1 MIPPP
6 SGFQLLG
13 TVNRVASDYKPTPA
27 RIGSLL
33 LTADR
38 VEDASNKFFK
48 LLYLDPLLVIGLL
61 AVSGLGLMM
70 LYSAGQRDLNLV
82 IGQAMRLGLGFVI
95 MLALAQ
101 LPPRHFRFWS
111 PWIYLLGIVLL
122 LAVMVAGDISKGARR
137 WLDLGV
143 VRFQPSEIMKLAVPM
158 MMAWFFADKPL
169 PPRWWHLLGGA
180 LVAAAPFILIAEQ
193 PDLGTALVV
202 GCAGAFALFLA
213 GLSWF
218 LLLGLAVALGAV
230 VPLFWN
236 YVMHDYQRQRVL
248 TFLNPES
255 DPLGAGYHIIQSK
268 IAIGSG
274 GIYGKGW
281 LNGTQSHLDFL
292 PEGSTDFIFAAF
304 SEEFGLVGACLLLV
318 LYFFIIARG
327 LYMASRAPDT
337 YTRLLAGSLTLIFFL
352 YAFVNS
358 GMVVGLLP
366 VVGLPLPLFSY
377 GGTSLVTLMAGFGIL
392 MSVYT
397 HRRTPT
403 R

>member
-1 MIPPP
+1 MENDDGRFLKLIHLDLP
-6 SGFQLLG
+6 
-13 TVNRVASDYKPTPA
+13 
-27 RIGSLL
+27 LL
-33 LTADR
+33 L
-38 VEDASNKFFK
+38 
-48 LLYLDPLLVIGLL
+48 GLL
-61 AVSGLGLMM
+61 AVSGMGLVV

-82 IGQAMRLGLGFVI
+82 LGQGMRLGLGFVI

-101 LPPRHFRFWS
+101 IPPHYFRFWS
-111 PWIYLLGIVLL
+111 PWIYLVGVLLL

-158 MMAWFFADKPL
+158 MMAWFFAEKPL
-169 PPRWWHLLGGA
+169 PPRLLHLLGGT
-180 LVAAAPFILIAEQ
+180 LVTTIPFVLIAEQ

-213 GLSWF
+213 GLSWIIMIG
-218 LLLGLAVALGAV
+218 LAGLLGAA
-230 VPLFWN
+230 VPLFWMF
-236 YVMHDYQRQRVL
+236 VMHDYQRQRVL
-248 TFLNPES
+248 TFLDPES

-304 SEEFGLVGACLLLV
+304 LEEFGLVGGCLLLV
-318 LYFFIIARG
+318 LYFFIVARS
-327 LYMASRAPDT
+327 LYMATRAPDT
-337 YTRLLAGSLTLIFFL
+337 YTRLLAGSLTLIFFI

-358 GMVVGLLP
+358 GMVSGLLP

-377 GGTSLVTLMAGFGIL
+377 GGTSLVTIMAGFGIL
-392 MSVYT
+392 ISIHS
-397 HRRTPT
+397 HRRTLT

>member
-1 MIPPP
+1 MRNNEQPTATIGIEAP
-6 SGFQLLG
+6 LL
-13 TVNRVASDYKPTPA
+13 AD
-27 RIGSLL
+27 
-33 LTADR
+33 DR
-38 VEDASNKFFK
+38 VGSDSGRFLKWF
-48 LLYLDPLLVIGLL
+48 YLDPVLLIGLL
-61 AVSGLGLMM
+61 TLSGLGLLV
-70 LYSAGQRDLNLV
+70 LYSAGQRNLDLV
-82 IGQAMRLGLGFVI
+82 TGQALRLALGFAI
-95 MLALAQ
+95 LLSLAQ
-101 LPPRHFRFWS
+101 VPPRHFRFWS
-111 PWIYLLGIVLL
+111 PWIYLMGLVLL
-122 LAVMVAGDISKGARR
+122 LAVMVVGDISKGAQR

-169 PPRWWHLLGGA
+169 PPRWTHLLTGTLIVG
-180 LVAAAPFILIAEQ
+180 LPFVLIAKQ

-202 GCAGAFALFLA
+202 GCAGGFALFLA
-213 GLSWF
+213 GLSW
-218 LLLGLAVALGAV
+218 LVLAGLAGVLAAV
-230 VPLFWN
+230 IPLFWI

-255 DPLGAGYHIIQSK
+255 DPLGTGYHIIQSK

-304 SEEFGLVGACLLLV
+304 SEEFGLIGACLLLL
-318 LYFFIIARG
+318 LYFLIVARG

-358 GMVVGLLP
+358 GMVAGLLP

-377 GGTSLVTLMAGFGIL
+377 GGTSLVTLMAGFGML
-392 MSVYT
+392 MSIYT
-397 HRRTPT
+397 HRRVAL

>member
-1 MIPPP
+1 M
-6 SGFQLLG
+6 
-13 TVNRVASDYKPTPA
+13 
-27 RIGSLL
+27 L

-38 VEDASNKFFK
+38 LEDASGKFLK
-48 LLYLDPLLVIGLL
+48 LLYLDPFLLMGLL
-61 AVSGLGLMM
+61 AISGLGLVV
-70 LYSAGQRDLNLV
+70 LYSAGQRDLHLV
-82 IGQAMRLGLGFVI
+82 IGQAIRLGLGFVI

-101 LPPRHFRFWS
+101 LPPRYFRFWS
-111 PWIYLLGIVLL
+111 PWIYLIGILLL
-122 LAVMVAGDISKGARR
+122 LAVMVAGDVSKGARR

-158 MMAWFFADKPL
+158 TMAWFFADKPL

-180 LVAAAPFILIAEQ
+180 LLTAIPFILIAEQ

-213 GLSWF
+213 GLSWL
-218 LLLGLAVALGAV
+218 LLLGLAGALGAA
-230 VPLFWN
+230 VPLFWI

-248 TFLNPES
+248 TFLDPES

-318 LYFFIIARG
+318 LYLFIIARG

-337 YTRLLAGSLTLIFFL
+337 YTRLLAGSLVLIFFL

-358 GMVVGLLP
+358 GMVSGLLP

-377 GGTSLVTLMAGFGIL
+377 GGTSLVTLMAGFGMLTSI
-392 MSVYT
+392 YT
-397 HRRTPT
+397 HRRNPT

>member
-1 MIPPP
+1 ME
-6 SGFQLLG
+6 
-13 TVNRVASDYKPTPA
+13 SDHKPTAA

-38 VEDASNKFFK
+38 VEDQDGRFLK
-48 LLYLDPLLVIGLL
+48 LFYLDPLLLVGLV

-70 LYSAGQRDLNLV
+70 LYSAGQRDLDLV
-82 IGQAMRLGLGFVI
+82 IGQAVRLSLGFAI

-101 LPPRHFRFWS
+101 LPPRYFRFWS
-111 PWIYLLGIVLL
+111 PWIYLVGILLL
-122 LAVMVAGDISKGARR
+122 LAVMVVGDISKGAQR

-158 MMAWFFADKPL
+158 MAAWFFADKPL
-169 PPRWWHLLGGA
+169 PPRWHHLLGGV
-180 LVAAAPFILIAEQ
+180 LVTAIPFILIAEQ

-213 GLSWF
+213 GLSWW
-218 LLLGLAVALGAV
+218 LLLGLAGVLSAV
-230 VPLFWN
+230 IPLFWI
-236 YVMHDYQRQRVL
+236 YIMHDYQRQRVL
-248 TFLNPES
+248 TFLDPES

-304 SEEFGLVGACLLLV
+304 SEEFGLVGACLLLI
-318 LYFFIIARG
+318 LYFFIVARG

-337 YTRLLAGSLTLIFFL
+337 YTRLLAGSLILIFFF

-358 GMVVGLLP
+358 GMVSGLLP

-377 GGTSLVTLMAGFGIL
+377 GGTSLVTLMAGFGML
-392 MSVYT
+392 MSIYT
-397 HRRTPT
+397 HRRPPT

>member
-1 MIPPP
+1 MA
-6 SGFQLLG
+6 S
-13 TVNRVASDYKPTPA
+13 RVESDKKTTSA
-27 RIGSLL
+27 RPGSLL
-33 LTADR
+33 LTDDR
-38 VEDASNKFFK
+38 LEEASGKFLK
-48 LLYLDPLLVIGLL
+48 LLYLDPLLLVGLL
-61 AVSGLGLMM
+61 AVSGLGLMV
-70 LYSAGQRDLNLV
+70 LYSAGQRDPDLV
-82 IGQAMRLGLGFVI
+82 LGQALRLGLGFVI
-95 MLALAQ
+95 LLTLAQ
-101 LPPRHFRFWS
+101 LPPRYFRFWS
-111 PWIYLLGIVLL
+111 PWLYLAGIGLL
-122 LAVMVAGDISKGARR
+122 LAVAVVGDISKGAQR
-137 WLDLGV
+137 WLNLGV

-169 PPRWWHLLGGA
+169 PPRWSHLLGGT
-180 LVAAAPFILIAEQ
+180 LIAAVPFVLIAEQ

-213 GLSWF
+213 GLSWW
-218 LLLGLAVALGAV
+218 LLLGLAGALGAAI
-230 VPLFWN
+230 PLFWT

-292 PEGSTDFIFAAF
+292 PEGSTDFIFATF
-304 SEEFGLVGACLLLV
+304 SEEFGLVGACLLLM

-337 YTRLLAGSLTLIFFL
+337 YTRLLAGSLILIFFL

-358 GMVVGLLP
+358 GMVSGLLP

-377 GGTSLVTLMAGFGIL
+377 GGTSLVTLMAGFGML
-392 MSVYT
+392 MSIYT
-397 HRRTPT
+397 HRRFPT

>member
-1 MIPPP
+1 MESNDTGKFFNLIY
-6 SGFQLLG
+6 LDL
-13 TVNRVASDYKPTPA
+13 
-27 RIGSLL
+27 SLL
-33 LTADR
+33 LA
-38 VEDASNKFFK
+38 
-48 LLYLDPLLVIGLL
+48 LL
-61 AVSGLGLMM
+61 AVSGLGLVV
-70 LYSAGQRDLNLV
+70 LYSAGQGALDLV
-82 IGQAMRLGLGFVI
+82 IGQAMRLGLGFTI
-95 MLALAQ
+95 MLVLAQ
-101 LPPRHFRFWS
+101 APPRYFRFWS
-111 PWIYLLGIVLL
+111 PWIYLGGILLL
-122 LAVMVAGDISKGARR
+122 LAVMVVGDISKGARR

-143 VRFQPSEIMKLAVPM
+143 VRFQPSEIMKVAVPM
-158 MMAWFFADKPL
+158 AMAWFFGDKPL
-169 PPRWWHLLGGA
+169 PPRWWHLLSGA
-180 LVAAAPFILIAEQ
+180 LITVVPFILIARQ

-202 GCAGAFALFLA
+202 GCAGASVLFLA

-218 LLLGLAVALGAV
+218 LMIGLVGALGAAI
-230 VPLFWN
+230 PLFWTF
-236 YVMHDYQRQRVL
+236 VMHDYQRQRVL
-248 TFLNPES
+248 TFLDPES

-304 SEEFGLVGACLLLV
+304 SEEFGLVGGCLLLA
-318 LYFFIIARG
+318 LYFFIVTRC
-327 LYMASRAPDT
+327 LYLATRAPDT

-358 GMVVGLLP
+358 GMVSGLLP

-377 GGTSLVTLMAGFGIL
+377 GGTSLVTIMAGFGIL
-392 MSVYT
+392 MSIHS

>member
-1 MIPPP
+1 MENDDGRFLRLIHLDLP
-6 SGFQLLG
+6 
-13 TVNRVASDYKPTPA
+13 
-27 RIGSLL
+27 LL
-33 LTADR
+33 L
-38 VEDASNKFFK
+38 
-48 LLYLDPLLVIGLL
+48 GLL
-61 AVSGLGLMM
+61 AVSGLGLVV

-82 IGQAMRLGLGFVI
+82 LGQGMRLGLGFVI

-101 LPPRHFRFWS
+101 IPPHYFRFWS
-111 PWIYLLGIVLL
+111 PWIYLVGVLLL

-158 MMAWFFADKPL
+158 MMAWFFAEKPL
-169 PPRWWHLLGGA
+169 PPRLLHLLGGA
-180 LVAAAPFILIAEQ
+180 LVTAIPFVLIAEQ

-213 GLSWF
+213 GLSWIIMI
-218 LLLGLAVALGAV
+218 GLAGLLAGVI
-230 VPLFWN
+230 PLFWMF
-236 YVMHDYQRQRVL
+236 VMHDYQRQRVL
-248 TFLNPES
+248 TFLDPES

-304 SEEFGLVGACLLLV
+304 LEEFGLVGGCLLLV
-318 LYFFIIARG
+318 LYFFIIARS
-327 LYMASRAPDT
+327 LYMATRAPDT
-337 YTRLLAGSLTLIFFL
+337 YTRLLAGSLTLIFFI

-358 GMVVGLLP
+358 GMVSGLLP

-377 GGTSLVTLMAGFGIL
+377 GGTSLVTIMAGFGIL
-392 MSVYT
+392 ISIHS
-397 HRRTPT
+397 HRRTLT

>member
-1 MIPPP
+1 MEPNEGEKFLKLIRLDLP
-6 SGFQLLG
+6 
-13 TVNRVASDYKPTPA
+13 
-27 RIGSLL
+27 LL
-33 LTADR
+33 L
-38 VEDASNKFFK
+38 
-48 LLYLDPLLVIGLL
+48 GLL
-61 AVSGLGLMM
+61 AVSGMGLIV
-70 LYSAGQRDLNLV
+70 LYSAGQRDLSLV

-95 MLALAQ
+95 MIALAQ
-101 LPPRHFRFWS
+101 TPPHYFRFWS
-111 PWIYLLGIVLL
+111 PWIYLAGILLL
-122 LAVMVAGDISKGARR
+122 LAVMVFGDVSKGARR

-143 VRFQPSEIMKLAVPM
+143 VRFQPSEIMKVAVPM

-169 PPRWWHLLGGA
+169 PPRWWHLLGSA
-180 LVAAAPFILIAEQ
+180 LITVVPFVLIARQ

-202 GCAGAFALFLA
+202 GCAGASVLFLG
-213 GLSWF
+213 GLSWIIMV
-218 LLLGLAVALGAV
+218 GLAGALAAAI
-230 VPLFWN
+230 PLFWTF
-236 YVMHDYQRQRVL
+236 VMHDYQRQRVL
-248 TFLNPES
+248 TFLNPET
-255 DPLGAGYHIIQSK
+255 DPLGTGYHIIQSK

-304 SEEFGLVGACLLLV
+304 GEEFGLVGACLLLT
-318 LYFFIIARG
+318 LYFFIIARC
-327 LYMASRAPDT
+327 LYLATNAPDT

-358 GMVVGLLP
+358 GMVSGLLP

-377 GGTSLVTLMAGFGIL
+377 GGTSLVTIMAGFGVL
-392 MSVYT
+392 MSIHS

>member
-1 MIPPP
+1 MDRNDRGKFLSLIR
-6 SGFQLLG
+6 LDLALVLG
-13 TVNRVASDYKPTPA
+13 
-27 RIGSLL
+27 L
-33 LTADR
+33 LTVAGMG
-38 VEDASNKFFK
+38 
-48 LLYLDPLLVIGLL
+48 LV
-61 AVSGLGLMM
+61 V
-70 LYSAGQRDLNLV
+70 LYSAGQRHLELV
-82 IGQAMRLGLGFVI
+82 IGQTMRLGLGFVV

-101 LPPRHFRFWS
+101 VPPRYFRFWS
-111 PWIYLLGIVLL
+111 PWIYLAGVLLL
-122 LAVMVAGDISKGARR
+122 LAVMAVGDVSKGARR

-158 MMAWFFADKPL
+158 MMAWFFAEKPL
-169 PPRWWHLLGGA
+169 PPRLVHLLGGA
-180 LVAAAPFILIAEQ
+180 LITAMPFVLIAVQ

-213 GLSWF
+213 GLSWIIIF
-218 LLLGLAVALGAV
+218 GLAALLGAV
-230 VPLFWN
+230 IPLFWTF
-236 YVMHDYQRQRVL
+236 VMHDYQRQRIL
-248 TFLNPES
+248 TFLNPEN

-304 SEEFGLVGACLLLV
+304 SEEFGLVGGCLLLT
-318 LYFFIIARG
+318 LYSLIVARG
-327 LYMASRAPDT
+327 LYMATRASDT
-337 YTRLLAGSLTLIFFL
+337 YTRLLAGSLTLIFFI

-358 GMVVGLLP
+358 GMVSGLLP

-377 GGTSLVTLMAGFGIL
+377 GGTSLVTIMASFGIL
-392 MSVYT
+392 MSIYS
-397 HRRTPT
+397 HRRTLT